1 MLNVVYRTLGCFLNS
16 LLKFIDRKNSDESNN
31 SDESMSLVPA
41 ILILLPT
48 HIQLADAVSFGKN
61 SEVN

>member
-16 LLKFIDRKNSDESNN
+16 LFTIDRKNSDESNN
-31 SDESMSLVPA
+31 SDESMSLLPA

-48 HIQLADAVSFGKN
+48 HIQLADGVSFGKN